1 MKTLMRLLTMTA
13 LIFLAVTNTLAQV
26 NPVVSKQ
33 GFLTDITGR
42 ALPDGEYEILFSIY
56 DDATAGSKLW
66 EESHTLVLNHGL
78 FNAFLGS
85 SQPLNLPLNSDLWLS
100 VEVEDNGIQMPIMV
114 MNPSRLR

>member
-1 MKTLMRLLTMTA
+1 MNGKEKKMNEKTEKYKQIIGGKTMKTLMRLLTMTA
-13 LIFLAVTNTLAQV
+13 LLFLAVTNTLAQV

-66 EESHTLVLNHGL
+66 EDRGKKISATPMCSFALRNH
-78 FNAFLGS
+78 
-85 SQPLNLPLNSDLWLS
+85 P
-100 VEVEDNGIQMPIMV
+100 
-114 MNPSRLR
+114 